1 MTTFN
6 VGDKVKITRAA
17 KTRENGWYN
26 SWVHDMDKAVGK
38 IGTVERRDYYGV
50 QVNIPGVNGTYYYPE
65 FVLEQVG
72 FKIGDRV
79 RVRETRGGPFKL
91 IPATVVSGA
100 HKIAGH
106 DGHDIR
112 LDTGRTVYFFV
123 ENLEFL
129 PVAATLTRTPSKA
142 STLGSAY
149 VAGTEAARRL
159 AKQNGRVTADEVQ
172 AELAKIGY
180 TSRDLGN
187 AAGAIFRSG
196 SFRKVGQVNSTRP
209 GNRGRK
215 ISQWELVGA

>member
-6 VGDKVKITRAA
+6 VGDKVKITRTA
-17 KTRENGWYN
+17 KNRENGWHN
-26 SWVHDMDKAVGK
+26 SWVPDMDKAVGK
-38 IGTVERRDYYGV
+38 IGTIVNRDYYGV
-50 QVNIPGVNGTYYYPE
+50 QVNIPGVYGHYYYPE
-65 FVLEQVG
+65 FILERVE

-79 RVRETRGGPFKL
+79 QVRESRGGPFKL
-91 IPATVVSGA
+91 IPATVVSDA
-100 HKIAGH
+100 HEIFG
-106 DGHDIR
+106 DYGHDIK
-112 LDTGRTVYFFV
+112 LDTGKTVYFHV
-123 ENLEFL
+123 KNLEFL

-196 SFRKVGQVNSTRP
+196 SFRKVGQVNSTRK

-215 ISQWELVGA
+215 IAQWELVGA